1 MVRPMPSSA
10 ASEPIRSCSAASQTI
25 ADGSAS
31 ARIERSSC
39 AVYAGLSGTACAPA
53 ARIAK
58 VATAASIEFGMISA
72 TRPPRTSPPSAWANP
87 ATQEMYSRYVR
98 RSSPQRSAT
107 RSGAVSP
114 AAASMCSTVG
124 KICGIA
130 GVMVLEVIVLKVIVL
145 KVMGACAARLR
156 PRGPRFCRSRRAR
169 SICISAPC
177 RSRCLAA
184 R

>member
-1 MVRPMPSSA
+1 MPSSA

-58 VATAASIEFGMISA
+58 VATAASIEFAMISA

-87 ATQEMYSRYVR
+87 ATQETYSRYVS

-107 RSGAVSP
+107 RSGAASP

-130 GVMVLEVIVLKVIVL
+130 GVMVPKSCTQ
-145 KVMGACAARLR
+145 GHGRL
-156 PRGPRFCRSRRAR
+156 RGPRAASRSQVLSVTPRSRNLYFCTLPL
-169 SICISAPC
+169 SVLGSSLTN
-177 RSRCLAA
+177 SR
-184 R
+184 